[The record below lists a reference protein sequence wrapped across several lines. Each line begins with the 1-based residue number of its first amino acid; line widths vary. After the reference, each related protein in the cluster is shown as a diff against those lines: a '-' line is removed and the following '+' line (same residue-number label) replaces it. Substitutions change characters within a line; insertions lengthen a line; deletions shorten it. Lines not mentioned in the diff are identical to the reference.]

1 MSKTSLPLVRGMV
14 AVAIRRMT
22 KASRMSTQENQTR
35 KYGACGLPV
44 KR

>member
-1 MSKTSLPLVRGMV
+1 MSKISLPLVRGMIE
-14 AVAIRRMT
+14 VAIRRMT
-22 KASRMSTQENQTR
+22 KASRMSTQESQKR